1 MRRPLPPVGAIA
13 WALVVVVL
21 LVVLAVPLFAEV
33 GMFECVNMGD
43 MDAFSWFELVKLVCR
58 IGGIANEV
66 GESDGNGRCVLVSV
80 NFVRVQRACSP
91 TRVSLR
97 ESLTY
102 VKATALMCDL
112 HEFVV
117 GELPE

>member
-1 MRRPLPPVGAIA
+1 MPPVGAIA

-21 LVVLAVPLFAEV
+21 LVVPAVPFFAEV
-33 GMFECVNMGD
+33 GMFKCVNMGD
-43 MDAFSWFELVKLVCR
+43 IDMFSWFELMEFVCR
-58 IGGIANEV
+58 IRGIADEV
-66 GESDGNGRCVLVSV
+66 RESDGDGRCVLVSV
-80 NFVRVQRACSP
+80 NFVGVQCACSP
-91 TRVSLR
+91 MHVSLR

-112 HEFVV
+112 HELIV